1 MENLVKFWR
10 ELNKALVEKT
20 RTHFGLIVYSD
31 FHIINSGSSNILGS
45 THRWLSIYIPIIQQS
60 ASSPADLHLL
70 VVALI
75 MAMPRVINKVPNSAF
90 SEKART
96 DESYSYIVF
105 FLADK

>member
-1 MENLVKFWR
+1 
-10 ELNKALVEKT
+10 
-20 RTHFGLIVYSD
+20 
-31 FHIINSGSSNILGS
+31 
-45 THRWLSIYIPIIQQS
+45 
-60 ASSPADLHLL
+60 
-70 VVALI
+70 